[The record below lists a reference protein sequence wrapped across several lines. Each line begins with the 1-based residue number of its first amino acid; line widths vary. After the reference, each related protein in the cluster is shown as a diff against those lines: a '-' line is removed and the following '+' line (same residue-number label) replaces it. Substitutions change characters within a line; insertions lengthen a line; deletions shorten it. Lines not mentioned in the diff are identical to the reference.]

1 MITMIIIVIMIE
13 IIATK
18 YSRRHGFQPRCLLQ
32 QEYVRPLTT
41 TKYVVALIIMVT
53 TLIIM
58 TTLIIVATLIIV
70 VTTLIIMTTLIIVTT
85 IMMMVMMMWQ

>member
-1 MITMIIIVIMIE
+1 MITKIIKMIE
-13 IIATK
+13 MIATK

-41 TKYVVALIIMVT
+41 KKYVALIIVVT

-70 VTTLIIMTTLIIVTT
+70 VRTLIIMTTLIIVTT